1 MSKPKNIVTEYRNYY
16 LPVDFPLLLLTGE
29 HWKISDIPS
38 SRLHFHNC
46 LEIGICHSWSG
57 TMKFYSDPLHFKAG
71 DVTCV
76 PRNIPH
82 TTWSDKGNESRWSY
96 LYLDPQVMFRDM
108 IPPSDGEADLSF
120 SSYQNIRHIM
130 PRQEFPHIYSLVM
143 TVIDELNSERSNY
156 RLCVRGLLLALC
168 IELNRIQ
175 EQENAS
181 SQLMPPPT
189 ELSVPE
195 NALVISPALNY
206 IEDHY
211 ATQFPM
217 EKLAEVCHLS
227 PTHFRRVFH
236 SIMNMSPL
244 NYLNSTRIMKA
255 CNLLRSTEDSILAIS
270 EMVGFA
276 SVSSFNRHFQDI
288 IHQTPREYRMQSHS
302 SGAFASDPRK
312 TIVEFSGW
320 MEPESD
326 PY

>member
-57 TMKFYSDPLHFKAG
+57 TMKFYSDPLRFKAG

-181 SQLMPPPT
+181 YQLMKKPQ
-189 ELSVPE
+189 LK
-195 NALVISPALNY
+195 
-206 IEDHY
+206 
-211 ATQFPM
+211 FPYPKM
-217 EKLAEVCHLS
+217 HLS
-227 PTHFRRVFH
+227 FR
-236 SIMNMSPL
+236 PL
-244 NYLNSTRIMKA
+244 
-255 CNLLRSTEDSILAIS
+255 
-270 EMVGFA
+270 
-276 SVSSFNRHFQDI
+276 
-288 IHQTPREYRMQSHS
+288 
-302 SGAFASDPRK
+302 
-312 TIVEFSGW
+312 
-320 MEPESD
+320 
-326 PY
+326 